1 MKQKFMK
8 GFSMNNGFYPALGT
22 PLDADGNINKDSYAK
37 QINAMID
44 SGASGL
50 LCMGSMGNMSS
61 IKDDIYP
68 DVAETCA
75 EVNAG
80 RLPLMIGVMDNSV
93 ARVMD
98 RVYALGDISID
109 GVVATTP
116 FYYKSTDQ
124 QIVNFFTML
133 AAESYYPIYIY
144 DLSVVTQSP
153 ITENILLTLMGD
165 ENIAG
170 IKTANYDMLQKVI
183 TDGNVPEGFEIFFSG
198 LDIFDK
204 AQQTGITKNL
214 DGMFT
219 ATPVNS
225 KLMYD
230 CAAKKDY
237 KGVSEYLAKIVKLRD
252 EFVKS
257 SVFTAYSYAMNLLG
271 MPGLYQP
278 DYHGRVDG
286 DAIDGIKNCMEEIGE
301 L

>member
-1 MKQKFMK
+1 MKD
-8 GFSMNNGFYPALGT
+8 GFFPALGT
-22 PLDADGNINKDSYAK
+22 PLDADGNINRDSYAR
-37 QINAMID
+37 QIEIMTD

-61 IKDDIYP
+61 IKDDIYSE
-68 DVAETCA
+68 VAEACTEA
-75 EVNAG
+75 NAG
-80 RLPLMIGVMDNSV
+80 KLPVMVGVMDNSV

-98 RVYALGDISID
+98 RIYALGDLKID

-133 AAESYYPIYIY
+133 AAESYYPVYIY

-153 ITENILLTLMGD
+153 ITENVLLELMGD
-165 ENIAG
+165 DNIAG

-183 TDGNVPEGFEIFFSG
+183 GDGNVPEGFEILFSG

-204 AQQTGITKNL
+204 AQQNGITKNL

-225 KLMYD
+225 KQMYE
-230 CAAKKDY
+230 CAAEKDY
-237 KGVSEYLAKIVKLRD
+237 KGVTEHLGKIVKLRN

-271 MPGLYQP
+271 MPGIYQP
-278 DYHGRVDG
+278 DYHGLVESG
-286 DAIDGIKNCMEEIGE
+286 ATDGIKDCMVEIGE

>member
-1 MKQKFMK
+1 MKD
-8 GFSMNNGFYPALGT
+8 GFFPALGT
-22 PLDADGNINKDSYAK
+22 PLDAEGNINKDSFTK
-37 QINAMID
+37 QIDTMTS

-50 LCMGSMGNMSS
+50 LCMGSMGNMIS
-61 IKDDIYP
+61 IKDDVYP
-68 DVAETCA
+68 DVAETCVEA
-75 EVNAG
+75 NKG
-80 RLPLMIGVMDNSV
+80 RLPVMVGVMDNSV

-98 RVYALGDISID
+98 RIYALGELKVD

-116 FYYKSTDQ
+116 YYYKSTDQ
-124 QIVNFFTML
+124 QIVNFYTML
-133 AAESYYPIYIY
+133 AAESYYPVYIY
-144 DLSVVTQSP
+144 DLPAVTQSP
-153 ITENILLTLMGD
+153 VSEDVLLTLMGD

-170 IKTANYDMLQKVI
+170 IKTANYDMLQNVI
-183 TDGNVPEGFEIFFSG
+183 KSEKVPEGFEILFSG

-219 ATPVNS
+219 ATPANS
-225 KLMYD
+225 KLMYKAA
-230 CAAKKDY
+230 AAKNYIK
-237 KGVSEYLAKIVKLRD
+237 VLEYLKKIISLRN

-278 DYHGRVDG
+278 DYHGRVEA
-286 DAIDGIKNCMEEIGE
+286 DAMNGIKNCMKEIGE

>member
-1 MKQKFMK
+1 MMK
-8 GFSMNNGFYPALGT
+8 NGFYPALGT
-22 PLDADGNINKDSYAK
+22 PLDTEGNINNESYIK

-68 DVAETCA
+68 NVAEVCVEA
-75 EVNAG
+75 NAG
-80 RLPLMIGVMDNSV
+80 RLPLMVGVMDNSV

-98 RVYALGDISID
+98 RIYSLGDLVID
-109 GVVATTP
+109 GIVATTP
-116 FYYKSTDQ
+116 FYYKSTEQ

-133 AAESYYPIYIY
+133 AAESYYPVYIY

-153 ITENILLTLMGD
+153 ITENVLLTLMGD

-183 TDGNVPEGFEIFFSG
+183 SDGNVPKGFEILFSG

-204 AQQTGITKNL
+204 AQQEGITKNL

-219 ATPVNS
+219 ATPANS
-225 KLMYD
+225 KFMYD
-230 CAAKKDY
+230 CAANKDY
-237 KGVSEYLAKIVKLRD
+237 KGVSEYLTKIVKLRN

-278 DYHGRVDG
+278 DYHGRVEG
-286 DAIDGIKNCMEEIGE
+286 DAMEGIKNCMEEIGE

>member
-1 MKQKFMK
+1 MKHMK
-8 GFSMNNGFYPALGT
+8 GSKMKDGFFPALGT
-22 PLDADGNINKDSYAK
+22 PLDADGNLAKDSYKK
-37 QINAMID
+37 QIESMID

-61 IKDDIYP
+61 IKDLVYP
-68 DVAETCA
+68 DVAELC
-75 EVNAG
+75 VDINAG
-80 RLPLMIGVMDNSV
+80 RLPVMVGVMDNSV
-93 ARVMD
+93 ARVTD
-98 RVYALGDISID
+98 RIFSLGELEIN

-116 FYYKSTDQ
+116 YYYKSTDR
-124 QIVNFFTML
+124 QIINFYTML
-133 AAESYYPIYIY
+133 AAESYYPVYIY
-144 DLSVVTQSP
+144 DLPVVTQSP
-153 ITENILLTLMGD
+153 ITPDVLLTLMD
-165 ENIAG
+165 DRNIAG
-170 IKTANYDMLQKVI
+170 IKTANYDMLNKVI
-183 TDGNVPEGFEIFFSG
+183 SEGTVPDGFEILFSG

-204 AQQTGITKNL
+204 AQQNGITKNL

-225 KLMYD
+225 KLMYE
-230 CAAKKDY
+230 CAAKKDF

-278 DYHGRVDG
+278 DYHGRVEA
-286 DAIDGIKNCMEEIGE
+286 DAMEGIKARMKEIGE